1 MAEGTQT
8 HSRTRTVRE
17 CSVPQPWSMET
28 EKPRLPSEQ
37 AGMETSVTVCG
48 MREAGESGRICS
60 MTGVTTIW

>member
-1 MAEGTQT
+1 
-8 HSRTRTVRE
+8 
-17 CSVPQPWSMET
+17 MET

>member
-1 MAEGTQT
+1 M
-8 HSRTRTVRE
+8 
-17 CSVPQPWSMET
+17 PQPWSMET